1 MVEGALSSRSSRRRN
16 HPLPVRA
23 GTMSIQ
29 SRTRPVAH
37 AVWATKDRG
46 GVLCEGRD
54 PWLLATLGRVALS
67 HGGGGVMLLRPS
79 STTFFARG
87 TATRREFSTPRGS
100 CRRGRHRRDLDRR
113 AARRRRALAMVPRAS
128 APGTRMASK
137 LRWFR
142 GTDAHYLGLRLPAVR
157 SNAQT
162 LGSPARCARSGNH
175 RYPNRALRN
184 VGEKREISQAVRPFG
199 LPK

>member
-113 AARRRRALAMVPRAS
+113 AARRRRAFACQRCGATPRPSVLQCVAPTGEITGAS
-128 APGTRMASK
+128 TGPCGDP
-137 LRWFR
+137 LEFE
-142 GTDAHYLGLRLPAVR
+142 VR
-157 SNAQT
+157 ADPTHPTIEGCQ
-162 LGSPARCARSGNH
+162 LE
-175 RYPNRALRN
+175 RN
-184 VGEKREISQAVRPFG
+184 QRP
-199 LPK
+199 